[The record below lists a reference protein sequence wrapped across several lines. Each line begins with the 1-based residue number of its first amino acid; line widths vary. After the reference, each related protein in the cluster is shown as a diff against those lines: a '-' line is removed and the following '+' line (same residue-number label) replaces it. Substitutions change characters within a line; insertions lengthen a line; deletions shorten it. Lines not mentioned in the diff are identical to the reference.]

1 MAKRYRYSFAKKK
14 ESGKGILSVG
24 LGITS
29 VVLLVLAII
38 LSMNLSRE
46 WRIITG
52 GIGLFAMLLSVY
64 GFFVGLAGFS
74 EEGSMR
80 RMSMIGSIGNG
91 IIMIG
96 WISLF
101 LTGV

>member
-14 ESGKGILSVG
+14 ESGKGIF
-24 LGITS
+24 S
-29 VVLLVLAII
+29 VVLAISSILLFVAAII
-38 LSMNLSRE
+38 LSMNLSAS
-46 WRIITG
+46 WKFLTG
-52 GIGLFAMLLSVY
+52 GVSLFAMLLSVY
-64 GFFVGLAGFS
+64 GFFVGLSGFS
-74 EEGSMR
+74 EEGSMHR
-80 RMSMIGSIGNG
+80 TSMVGSIGNG